1 MKTKILK
8 LLPALTLALIA
19 IIAMLTSQIF
29 ISSFANAE
37 EVVEYE
43 TNQVQEAVTESTD
56 LTNSKIL
63 VLGKA
68 EQSFEADQAIVNVQI
83 ESLDL
88 DEKVS
93 KEKNKELLQQFL
105 QALQDEGIEKDKVS
119 ISYFSSYATTAG
131 FNNKSGT
138 RTCTSLCYEVDN
150 IDKLMP
156 SIEKAIEIGAQVDSI
171 NYKLSDYQS
180 KYDDLLTLAIENA
193 KAKAKKLLGKEDAVV
208 LKIKEECSYHCDTK
222 YQSYCEGMDSS
233 LLNGKI
239 TVTAEVQVLVS

>member
-1 MKTKILK
+1 MKVKILK

-37 EVVEYE
+37 EVIEYE
-43 TNQVQEAVTESTD
+43 TTQVQERADSID

-63 VLGKA
+63 VFGKA
-68 EQSFEADQAIVNVQI
+68 EQTFEADQAIVNVQI

-138 RTCTSLCYEVDN
+138 RTCTSLCYEVDSL
-150 IDKLMP
+150 DKLMP

-180 KYDDLLTLAIENA
+180 KYDDLLILAIENA
-193 KAKAKKLLGKEDAVV
+193 KAKAKKLLGKEDAEV

>member
-43 TNQVQEAVTESTD
+43 TNQVQESATESTD

-119 ISYFSSYATTAG
+119 ISYFSSYATTVG

-138 RTCTSLCYEVDN
+138 RTCTNLCYEVDN
-150 IDKLMP
+150 LDKLMP

-193 KAKAKKLLGKEDAVV
+193 KAKAKKLLGKEDAEV
-208 LKIKEECSYHCDTK
+208 LKIKEECSYNCDTK